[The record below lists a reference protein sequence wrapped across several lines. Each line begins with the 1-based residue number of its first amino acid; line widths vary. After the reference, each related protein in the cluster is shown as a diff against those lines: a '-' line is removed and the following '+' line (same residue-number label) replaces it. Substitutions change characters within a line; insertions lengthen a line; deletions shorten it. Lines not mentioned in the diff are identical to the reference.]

1 MESHSL
7 GSEAFLLTENEDSA
21 ATFPKH
27 SRLALLTLL
36 ALAVTVTSGPL
47 VVAADAAWVP
57 GWSNV
62 LMMVWLAATTLKC
75 FATTR
80 HLRGQERAAWLFI
93 SLAYLSYA
101 LGHFGWSF
109 YEMALGI
116 QNPIPS
122 LADLGYLSG
131 TPLLMIGIWLYRT
144 STPTLPSAFVQLG
157 NVGILAAAI
166 FLSNVIIFR
175 HHLTSLI
182 IPGQGQ
188 LLITYAVIAMTAFIF
203 CLFNICFYMHGR
215 RRLVMMPLLFAL
227 GSLAAA
233 DYMGVYEFASG
244 SYTSGAFSNI
254 GYFFTYAFGY
264 WAAFEQGHAEK
275 DLSKEHALLSI
286 DQKARQWETL
296 LPPFTIMGL
305 VGVAILHPHGVM
317 KELVPHA
324 IGALILFMISITLR
338 DWWVHRIEI
347 NLIEETKTGAALLQ
361 QSEQQLLIKNEQL
374 AAANHELSKEMIT
387 RKHMQE
393 ELRHSQKM
401 EAIGQLTG
409 GIAHDFNNL
418 LAVIIGNIDLL
429 EQTLEPDSPERAY
442 TEEATAAANRGAAL
456 TGRLLAFSRKQP
468 LDSRPVSINDLLESM
483 TALLERTLGETIE
496 LRFKLR
502 PNIAPCMIDRLQLEN
517 AILNLAINARD
528 AMHGGGLITIET
540 SNVSLD
546 ARDASMVPD
555 ATEGDYV
562 LIAVRDTGVGMS
574 APVRARV
581 FEPFFTTKDV
591 GAGSGLGLSMVY
603 GFVKQSGGHVSIES
617 KLGSGTEV
625 RLYIP
630 WTSQL
635 PDSLEDIDA
644 DTVPAGQGESVL
656 VVEDDP
662 ALQQVIVLFLEQQN
676 YQVAAASNGS
686 EALAILDESDPFD
699 LLLSDIILPGE
710 LSGPELLNVVANR
723 QPSMKFLLMSGY
735 ASDAFEGEA
744 GPSELANLLQKPFSM
759 GALARKVRSVLKAEE
774 GADPGSD

>member
-1 MESHSL
+1 ML
-7 GSEAFLLTENEDSA
+7 
-21 ATFPKH
+21 
-27 SRLALLTLL
+27 RLL
-36 ALAVTVTSGPL
+36 ALALTVASAPL
-47 VVAADAAWVP
+47 ILTPDAAWVV
-57 GWSNV
+57 GWADGC
-62 LMMVWLAATTLKC
+62 MVVIACATALKC
-75 FATTR
+75 LSTTR
-80 HLRGQERAAWLFI
+80 RLRGKERTSWLFI

-101 LGHFGWSF
+101 LAQLIWST
-109 YEMALGI
+109 YEMILDI
-116 QNPIPS
+116 PNPIPS
-122 LADLGYLSG
+122 PADIGYVIA
-131 TPLLMIGIWLYRT
+131 PLLLMVGIWIYRT
-144 STPTLPSAFVQLG
+144 STPTLSSAFVQLG
-157 NVGILAAAI
+157 NTGILVAAI
-166 FLSNVIIFR
+166 FLSNTIAFR
-175 HHLTSLI
+175 HHLMSLST
-182 IPGQGQ
+182 PGQSQ
-188 LLITYAVIAMTAFIF
+188 VLIAYAVIAMTASIF
-203 CLFNICFYMHGR
+203 ALFNICFYMHGR
-215 RRLVMMPLLFAL
+215 RRLVMLPLLFAL
-227 GSLAAA
+227 GSLAVS
-233 DYMGVYEFASG
+233 DYLAVYEFASAT
-244 SYTSGAFSNI
+244 YTSGNYINI
-254 GYFFTYAFGY
+254 GFFITFSFGY
-264 WAAFEQGHAEK
+264 WAAFEQDHAEK
-275 DLSKEHALLSI
+275 ELRGEHALLSI
-286 DQKARQWETL
+286 DQNARQWETL
-296 LPPFTIMGL
+296 LPPFTIVGL
-305 VGVAILHPHGVM
+305 VSVAIFHPEGVT
-317 KELVPHA
+317 KDLAPHA
-324 IGALILFMISITLR
+324 IGALLLFMASIALR
-338 DWWVHRIEI
+338 DWWVQRIEI
-347 NLIEETKTGAALLQ
+347 DLIEETKTGAALLQ
-361 QSEQQLLIKNEQL
+361 QSEQLLLIKNEQL

-468 LDSRPVSINDLLESM
+468 LDSRPVNINDLLESM

-546 ARDASMVPD
+546 ARDVSMVPD

-617 KLGSGTEV
+617 K
-625 RLYIP
+625 
-630 WTSQL
+630 
-635 PDSLEDIDA
+635 
-644 DTVPAGQGESVL
+644 VPAGQGESVL

-735 ASDAFEGEA
+735 ASDAFEGES
-744 GPSELANLLQKPFSM
+744 GPSDLANLLQKPFSM